1 MRRLRSLVARRL
13 ASHVRGGSVIVEG
26 SGGTWTV
33 GSGSP
38 TIGVNVH
45 DRRTFRAVLRRGSI
59 GLGESYIAGWWECDD
74 LTGLLRVLTKSL
86 AQPLRRLDRI
96 SQVLRGPVSLWHRRQ
111 RSSKEDDRTNVRAH
125 YDLPV
130 GLYTAMLDETMAYSC
145 GLFDSPATSLGDA
158 QLAKYD
164 RICKKLDLGSDD
176 HLVEIGTG
184 WGGFAIHAAKNYGC
198 RVTTTTISQSQ
209 YEVAR
214 QRVTQAGLDDRVT
227 VIEADYRDLT
237 GHYDK
242 LVSIEMIEAVGWRQ
256 FDTFFATCARLLR
269 PEGIMALQAIVINDQ
284 SYERAKHHDDFIRR
298 FIFPGGCLPSISAVS
313 SSLTRVTELGIFNV
327 EDIGQHYAT
336 TLVRWRENLE
346 RHWEE
351 IEAAGLDEEFHRMW
365 RLYLCYCE
373 AAFLERHISAVQ
385 MVIAGPQYRPALG
398 LRH

>member
-1 MRRLRSLVARRL
+1 MRRLRSLVVRRL
-13 ASHVRGGSVIVEG
+13 TSHIRGGTVTVEG

-38 TIGVNVH
+38 TIGVRVH
-45 DRRTFRAVLRRGSI
+45 DRRAYRAVLRRGSV
-59 GLGESYIAGWWECDD
+59 GLGESYLAGWWECDD

-86 AQPLRRLDRI
+86 AQPLQRLDRI

-130 GLYTAMLDETMAYSC
+130 GLYIAMLDETMAYSC

-164 RICKKLDLGSDD
+164 RICRKLELSSDD

-227 VIEADYRDLT
+227 VLEADYRDLT

-298 FIFPGGCLPSISAVS
+298 FIFPGGCLPSINAVS
-313 SSLTRVTELGIFNV
+313 SSLTRVTELGIFDV
-327 EDIGQHYAT
+327 EDIGQHYAA
-336 TLVRWRENLE
+336 TLVRWHENLE
-346 RHWEE
+346 RNWEE
-351 IEAAGLDEEFHRMW
+351 IAAAGLDEEFHRMW

-385 MVIAGPQYRPALG
+385 MVIAGPLG